1 MLDIQLL
8 RKDLP
13 AVAARIAERGGT
25 IDWDQF
31 TALEKSR
38 KEIQTIV
45 QDTQAAQ
52 NKLSKEIGQAKGKGQ
67 EVPELMQA
75 AERYKETLASSE
87 KQLVEIQGRL
97 EAFLLTVPN
106 APHAT
111 VPSGQ
116 SAEQNVEVRRAG
128 EPRKFDFAVKDHV
141 DLGANLGMLDFEAA
155 TKIAGARFSLMRGPL
170 ARLHR
175 SIAQFML
182 DVHTAEH
189 GYTEVYVPYLV
200 NAASM
205 RGTGQ
210 LPKFEETLSSCR
222 GPMRKSSISS
232 RPRKCR

>member
-67 EVPELMQA
+67 DVAELMQA

-87 KQLVEIQGRL
+87 K
-97 EAFLLTVPN
+97 
-106 APHAT
+106 
-111 VPSGQ
+111 
-116 SAEQNVEVRRAG
+116 RRA
-128 EPRKFDFAVKDHV
+128 PSSLLRKNSWRIDTCPVCRAPE
-141 DLGANLGMLDFEAA
+141 ML
-155 TKIAGARFSLMRGPL
+155 
-170 ARLHR
+170 
-175 SIAQFML
+175 
-182 DVHTAEH
+182 V
-189 GYTEVYVPYLV
+189 VPW
-200 NAASM
+200 S
-205 RGTGQ
+205 
-210 LPKFEETLSSCR
+210 LSSC
-222 GPMRKSSISS
+222 S
-232 RPRKCR
+232 PRAVTGLDE